1 MKNLFPLALL
11 LVAGVASAAVD
22 CQTNINPTGV
32 RDGVTYVGNAN
43 LTGCLTSPTG
53 LSNTYNGRNTSV
65 AWSITSATGGYNYNY
80 TVRTSG
86 SPDISHFIIGL
97 SSTCTGITSRT
108 STGCITILATDP
120 VEDIEISGASGFTA
134 GGASNPG
141 MPANLYGIKF
151 DTDNDPKTFTVSFFS
166 ARIPVWQ
173 NFYMKGAGVGSW
185 NTGFTATGTSYYI
198 AAPDTIPMNVV
209 PEPSTYAALA
219 AAIGAVVAGA
229 RRRRR
234 S

>member
-1 MKNLFPLALL
+1 MKNLFPLTLL

-53 LSNTYNGRNTSV
+53 LTNTYNGRNTSV
-65 AWSITSATGGYNYNY
+65 AWSITSATGGYNYDY

-120 VEDIEISGASGFTA
+120 VEDIEISGASGFPA
-134 GGASNPG
+134 GGGSNPG

-219 AAIGAVVAGA
+219 ASIGAVVAGA